1 MRRTSSVLTKA
12 LVASVAAVALVAVPA
27 AAEDSFVEEVTA
39 PTNDPMRL
47 APGYS
52 TEREVRVLNEAV
64 DTSEL
69 HLQARNL
76 VDDDNGCVHPETRDG
91 DTTCGVDGGELSD
104 WMRITVTRLGGTTDE
119 LLWTGT
125 LAELADGAVLES
137 AMPAKAEW
145 RLRLTSELPRE
156 AGNDTQ
162 TDRVSYDLR
171 WTMSS
176 ERGPDD
182 VDIAGVEAEAG
193 GSAGG
198 GAPRLPGGVVIGGLP
213 ATGTTV
219 GLLLLLTTAGLLSA
233 GSIMIAAG
241 RRRAVT
247 P

>member
-1 MRRTSSVLTKA
+1 MRHTSSVLTKA
-12 LVASVAAVALVAVPA
+12 LLASVAAVALVAVPA
-27 AAEDSFVEEVTA
+27 AAEDSFIEEVTA

-52 TEREVRVLNEAV
+52 SEREVRVVNEAL

-76 VDDDNGCVHPETRDG
+76 VDDDNGCVHPETREG
-91 DTTCGVDGGELSD
+91 DTTCGADGGELAD
-104 WMRITVTRLGGTTDE
+104 WMRITVTRLGSPTDE
-119 LLWTGT
+119 QLWTGT
-125 LAELADGAVLES
+125 LSQLAEGAVLES
-137 AMPAKAEW
+137 AMPAEAEW

-182 VDIAGVEAEAG
+182 VDIAGVEAEASGG

-198 GAPRLPGGVVIGGLP
+198 GPGMPGSGVIGLP
-213 ATGTTV
+213 ATGAQV
-219 GLLLLLTTAGLLSA
+219 GLLLLLITAGLMTA
-233 GSIMIAAG
+233 GSILIAAG
-241 RRRAVT
+241 RKRAVT
-247 P
+247 S